1 MSSISINIRGVTS
14 TLGNVKRCTTPI
26 GKAVSNIN
34 EVRRNIDSEV
44 ASRRSI
50 RRRLTNIYIDLEEL
64 NNKLERIYN
73 FGHNAMDQYQDTER
87 AIKDLLAKCHF
98 AEASNN
104 HQSIIKTI
112 VSKMVDAACIVATMV
127 GPVAIVKSAFQ
138 CAAIFKD
145 ALQPGGAL
153 YKAFEVG
160 EKAFRCTAN
169 IICQSIIASKPLL
182 LLAKEDLKHYKE
194 CFNSFKTGAIVIG
207 KKATAWLK
215 EHVQM
220 DKFLDKAW
228 QFGKAVVSTTGKVIK
243 NAVLSSTSFY
253 INMKRQQIKQLKT
266 GAKLLVKGTVAVFK
280 KVVNS
285 KPFKIVAGISGV
297 VVGAS
302 LITVGW
308 PLITGGS
315 ALAALGG
322 GALVALGL
330 NDVISNFWD
339 IGCVVANKEQYSGEG
354 DLIRKGLVYV
364 GYKIDGERGARIAET
379 IDTFKD
385 VAVGVVQGGNA
396 FKDYKAIKGNINMVK
411 ASMKRYKQVKDCA
424 FLQKATVKIALRE
437 GGKGILKSVGIIDGV
452 KKGEVYVFDSSA
464 GKVVNA
470 LWRVMV
476 QDVALC
482 Y

>member
-50 RRRLTNIYIDLEEL
+50 RRRLTNICIDLEEL

-160 EKAFRCTAN
+160 
-169 IICQSIIASKPLL
+169 
-182 LLAKEDLKHYKE
+182 
-194 CFNSFKTGAIVIG
+194 
-207 KKATAWLK
+207 
-215 EHVQM
+215 
-220 DKFLDKAW
+220 
-228 QFGKAVVSTTGKVIK
+228 K
-243 NAVLSSTSFY
+243 NAVKAFANKVESVVVNTTQKVISVVKEQAKNLLEKV
-253 INMKRQQIKQLKT
+253 NV
-266 GAKLLVKGTVAVFK
+266 GAAKLTKMAQAVWTKTKEIAKDVWNTRTKVFK
-280 KVVNS
+280 IGLGVLGV
-285 KPFKIVAGISGV
+285 IAAGLAISSGV
-297 VVGAS
+297 GFIGAAFAGVSTLVGA
-302 LITVGW
+302 
-308 PLITGGS
+308 
-315 ALAALGG
+315 
-322 GALVALGL
+322 
-330 NDVISNFWD
+330 
-339 IGCVVANKEQYSGEG
+339 
-354 DLIRKGLVYV
+354 
-364 GYKIDGERGARIAET
+364 
-379 IDTFKD
+379 
-385 VAVGVVQGGNA
+385 AVGVGKLALGISLVATGINDFVSNASDIYFLSSNQDELVGTVSPVQDMIIDTGE
-396 FKDYKAIKGNINMVK
+396 
-411 ASMKRYKQVKDCA
+411 
-424 FLQKATVKIALRE
+424 KIAKEKGKEFGENLYKRMHLVSDVYNIYNL
-437 GGKGILKSVGIIDGV
+437 GKGITKISGKTEEIIDIGNKLV
-452 KKGEVYVFDSSA
+452 KIKNTTTVSQIPRPPKAFYKKLYTRELIK
-464 GKVVNA
+464 KVGLSTYEAIDFKVGLYPTA
-470 LWRVMV
+470 K
-476 QDVALC
+476 DVVGYTACIIKPNEQSILKKPLDC
-482 Y
+482 VTV